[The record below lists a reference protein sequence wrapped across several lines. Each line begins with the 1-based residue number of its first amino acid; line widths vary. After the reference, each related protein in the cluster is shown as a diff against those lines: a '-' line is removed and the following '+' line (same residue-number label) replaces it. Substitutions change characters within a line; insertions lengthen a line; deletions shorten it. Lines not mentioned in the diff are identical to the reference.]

1 LLDELVQKEDDKA
14 NQKSRYDDKAL
25 EYVKQF
31 IEEKKKQEKGAIDEY
46 RAKIAKDFDTK
57 QNEFLAKQQRVKK
70 QNALKEEMKQ
80 KKKGDFA
87 VKKPGAMSSAGESET
102 D

>member
-1 LLDELVQKEDDKA
+1 MQKEDDKA

-87 VKKPGAMSSAGESET
+87 VKKPTSSAAESET

>member
-1 LLDELVQKEDDKA
+1 M
-14 NQKSRYDDKAL
+14 
-25 EYVKQF
+25 KQF

-87 VKKPGAMSSAGESET
+87 VKKPTSSAGESET

>member
-1 LLDELVQKEDDKA
+1 
-14 NQKSRYDDKAL
+14 
-25 EYVKQF
+25 
-31 IEEKKKQEKGAIDEY
+31 
-46 RAKIAKDFDTK
+46 
-57 QNEFLAKQQRVKK
+57 VKK

-87 VKKPGAMSSAGESET
+87 VKKNTSSAGESET

>member
-1 LLDELVQKEDDKA
+1 MLDELVQKDDDKA

-46 RAKIAKDFDTK
+46 RAKIA
-57 QNEFLAKQQRVKK
+57 
-70 QNALKEEMKQ
+70 
-80 KKKGDFA
+80 
-87 VKKPGAMSSAGESET
+87 
-102 D
+102 